1 MVEFISMVIP
11 WSLFRKTYEATV
23 LPSFETRMHS
33 LTRLPLCML
42 TKKKQLKKLLKTITP
57 VTIFL
62 SDVPLPV
69 SGVKGF
75 LLESYSI
82 TCCVSLASLLTLAS
96 VASLCCSLVL

>member
-1 MVEFISMVIP
+1 MVYHTADHDTSC
-11 WSLFRKTYEATV
+11 V
-23 LPSFETRMHS
+23 LCTP
-33 LTRLPLCML
+33 
-42 TKKKQLKKLLKTITP
+42 KKSDEVASGHHKASTAFAFMYVDQKLLKTITP